1 MQNREP
7 MQQSVQTVQAVQG
20 MGTVF
25 LQALQR
31 AETVQAAEALLAS
44 EAVDIVPTHT
54 FNIETAVKQLS
65 KGQDY
70 VEMIETIDRS
80 TFEPFKAAILCDGHG
95 SNTVIQ
101 MIARLAGQ
109 AVSADS
115 PCTELQ
121 KIVCEEKTLGSEQSG
136 STAIYAK
143 VYHNRVM
150 IEAAGD
156 STVIVAQWNE
166 DEQEWDKVW
175 QNDSHKWS
183 NPVERTRLQER
194 SPLLYAE
201 AASALQVM
209 SHDTICQVPSTY
221 VCVQGTMRKLAMT
234 QAIGHDDIFGV
245 VPCRVE
251 IPFVQ
256 GRKYKIIGGS
266 DGLFDMVRLENKDE
280 MNTLYG
286 LSAAEIANFAEAK
299 WDQEWFPV
307 FATNPE
313 YRGYPIQRFDTP
325 SKKDDVSCFV
335 IDIDPST

>member
-7 MQQSVQTVQAVQG
+7 IQQPVQAVQAVQE

-31 AETVQAAEALLAS
+31 AEAVQAAEALLAS
-44 EAVDIVPTHT
+44 DIVPTHT
-54 FNIETAVKQLS
+54 VKIETAIKQLS

-70 VEMIETIDRS
+70 VEMIETVDHS

-95 SNTVIQ
+95 SHTVPK
-101 MIARLAGQ
+101 MITRLAGQ

-115 PCTELQ
+115 PCTELH
-121 KIVCEEKTLGSEQSG
+121 KIVCDEKLLGQEQSG

-143 VYHNRVM
+143 VYQDRVM
-150 IEAAGD
+150 IETTGD

-166 DEQEWDKVW
+166 EEQEWEKVW
-175 QNDSHKWS
+175 KNELHKWS
-183 NPVERTRLQER
+183 NLAERARLQEK

-201 AASALQVM
+201 DAFSLQVM
-209 SHDTICQVPSTY
+209 SHDTICRVPSTY

-245 VPCRVE
+245 APCKTV

-266 DGLFDMVRLENKDE
+266 DGVFDMVRLENKDE

-286 LSAAEIANFAEAK
+286 LTAAEIADFAEAK
-299 WDQEWFPV
+299 WAQEWFPV
-307 FATNPE
+307 HENNPE
-313 YRGYPIQRFDTP
+313 YRGYPVQRFVLP
-325 SKKDDVSCFV
+325 HEKDDVSCFV
-335 IDIDPST
+335 IDIDPTV